1 MEKKLLYWIPTGLLL
16 FAMVG
21 SAVQYFTDIPG
32 TSEAFNQLGYPSY
45 VLYFNGIAKIL
56 GAIAIIAPVSRTLK
70 EWAYAGYLY
79 ILLLAL
85 QALSVNMPL
94 NYAAIMLVFIAL
106 WALSYWRYRT
116 DYAAPTH

>member
-1 MEKKLLYWIPTGLLL
+1 MKKKLLYWIPTGLLL

-32 TSEAFNQLGYPSY
+32 TSEAFNQLGYPAY
-45 VLYFNGIAKIL
+45 VLYFNGAAKIL
-56 GAIAIIAPVSRTLK
+56 GAIAIVAPVSKVLK

-85 QALSVNMPL
+85 QALYVNMPL
-94 NYAAIMLVFIAL
+94 QLASVMLVFVGL

-116 DYAAPTH
+116 DYAK